1 MPPSPEKS
9 LVTSPGEGR
18 GWKVPAT
25 TPLSFLD
32 DSGRCMC
39 SVSLVP
45 RLPKSLGTSL
55 CEVTLSTDI

>member
-18 GWKVPAT
+18 GWKVPAA

-45 RLPKSLGTSL
+45 RLPKSLGMSL
-55 CEVTLSTDI
+55 V